1 MFRGCFVALVTP
13 FRDGLID
20 TAALETLVE
29 HAIAGGAAGLVPC
42 GTTGEAPTLS
52 AEEQTRVIST
62 VVDVAAKHALVVA
75 GTGTNSTSTS
85 VAASQAA
92 VRAGADGVMLVA
104 PYYNK
109 PNQQGLYLHFSE
121 VARQIDVPIIL
132 YNIPGRSGVEISV
145 ETITRLREDHANIV
159 AVKHATG
166 SLDGAGR
173 LAAASDIAVLSGDD
187 TLTLP
192 LISVGAV
199 GVISV
204 LANLL
209 PHEMSSL
216 VAAALEGDMKTARA
230 WHRRLFPV
238 ANALLKLDTNPIPIK
253 SALALNGMMSEEFRL
268 PMCPMNAEKRAR
280 LESILSQSADTA
292 AAERPAEAR
301 QIA

>member
-145 ETITRLREDHANIV
+145 ETIARLREDHANIV

-238 ANALLKLDTNPIPIK
+238 ASALLKLDTNPIPIK

>member
-13 FRDGLID
+13 FRGGSID

-29 HAIAGGAAGLVPC
+29 TAIAGGAAGLVPC

-52 AEEQTRVIST
+52 AEEQTRVISA
-62 VVDVAAKHALVVA
+62 VVDVAGKRALVVA
-75 GTGTNSTSTS
+75 GTGTNSTSRS

-92 VRAGADGVMLVA
+92 AGAGADGVMLVA

-109 PNQQGLYLHFSE
+109 PNQEGLYLHFSE
-121 VARQIDVPIIL
+121 VARQVPIPIIL

-145 ETITRLREDHANIV
+145 ETIVRLREDHANIV

-166 SLDGAGR
+166 SVDGASR
-173 LAAASDIAVLSGDD
+173 LAAASDISVLSGDD

-204 LANLL
+204 LANLM

-216 VAAALEGDMKTARA
+216 VAAALDGDMKTARA

-238 ANALLKLDTNPIPIK
+238 ARALLSLDTNPIPVK
-253 SALALNGMMSEEFRL
+253 TALAINGMMSEEFRL
-268 PMCPMNAEKRAR
+268 PMCPMSTEKRAR
-280 LESILSQSADTA
+280 LESVLSQGVETAD
-292 AAERPAEAR
+292 AERPVEAR